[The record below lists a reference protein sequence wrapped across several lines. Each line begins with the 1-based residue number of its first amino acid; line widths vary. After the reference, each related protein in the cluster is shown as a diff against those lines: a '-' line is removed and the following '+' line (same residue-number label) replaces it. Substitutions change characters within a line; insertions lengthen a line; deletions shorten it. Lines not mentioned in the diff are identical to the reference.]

1 MDRVKIEKGT
11 STEERIVELLNSAAT
26 DAGDQSRVDHLI
38 KIQELIIHQEPGL
51 LDNFVDEITAF
62 QHDRSADVRKTVV
75 GFIEEA
81 CKVDP
86 ELLGKVMHSLQL
98 LLGDTSIAVQK
109 RVIQALTQLYKV
121 TLLWLARATSVT
133 ELMENTWNML
143 NQMKLQIAKMI
154 DHDND
159 GVRTIAV
166 KFYEM
171 LIVSQTYPE
180 PDSIRK
186 ENEFSLEEIPLTL
199 KVARP
204 RKLEEEA
211 QLMLE
216 DLMKYH
222 GSAHISS
229 ANLMAC
235 MGSLTHI
242 AKSRPQFLDRIV
254 TAMEMLHANLPPTL
268 SKSQVN
274 SVRKHL
280 KLQLLAILKHP
291 ASHERSSNIKTLLG
305 DLGATPQEINKA
317 LPSAEEIAKHPR
329 RSERADDSKSGPAAK
344 RRKIEADAVLQ
355 VRENPKEK
363 ALAITEEFIVQR
375 LTTKGAADLVIEA
388 LPNITSSMPPHFPSI
403 YTPISDAGTQGQI
416 RHVARLMASQMT
428 NAGIGPG
435 VAEAGYVPKMGNDFE
450 DDDDD
455 MDDMPGAAVITPG
468 SRGGEDPESAKPGVA
483 SIQPPVQIRARQRA
497 LKLAEIAKPLTPQ
510 MNESMA
516 HSALQRVL
524 KAERT
529 AMLGG
534 VAANRQKILA
544 SLATLFSGDFKD
556 LVLEYIMA
564 DPRLRIELAFSW
576 LYEEY
581 SMVMGFC
588 RQSSIVKDEFRH
600 AAVDSYTSVFC
611 SLVNGLKKQ
620 SDLKEREALLSRLFY
635 ESPNIPEQGV
645 LILRTML
652 CDDAKLVDISI
663 QILRQLVQRPSKQ
676 LIYLNVLLEIS
687 SHENENIRSAVLSCL
702 TDLYDRGALRRVIE
716 DYALMCLKFLLLEEP
731 PALLSGPE
739 KGRSEVVTTWTEE
752 IIKASLYLFLAV
764 LRSNH
769 KLIHELAV
777 VYVQANADI
786 KRKILRMVEGPVEGM
801 GMESP
806 ELLKLVE
813 TCPKGAETLL
823 IRIIHILTDKYPPS
837 PALVEHVRNIYQ
849 QRVPDVRF
857 LIPVL
862 NGLGKKEVLSVLP
875 KLIKLNPDVVKKVFS
890 RLLGTQ
896 GDSTATYPSPLSPTE
911 LLIALHNIDSTQCD
925 MKTIMKA
932 TSICFMERT
941 VYTQEVLAVVM
952 QQLMD
957 QNPLPTL
964 LMRTVLQSL
973 SLYPRLSG
981 FVMNILQRLIVKQV
995 WKQKKVWEGFIKCC
1009 QRTKPQSFAV
1019 ILQLPPQFL
1028 QELLNT
1034 SPDLKTPLVEH
1045 VMTFTENQRMHIPKL
1060 TMDVLNGIAQFQAE
1074 AEELHNED
1082 SKDREAGS
1090 PEPMESA
1097 FHGDIEPPAPGDS

>member
-1 MDRVKIEKGT
+1 MDKIKIEKGT
-11 STEERIVELLNSAAT
+11 STEEQIVELLNSAAT
-26 DAGDQSRVDHLI
+26 ESDDQSKVDCLI
-38 KIQELIIHQEPGL
+38 KIQELIIHKEPGL

-81 CKVDP
+81 CKVDQ

-98 LLGDTSIAVQK
+98 LLNDTSIAVLK
-109 RVIQALTQLYKV
+109 RVIQALTQLHKV
-121 TLLWLARATSVT
+121 TLQWLAKAKSVT
-133 ELMENTWNML
+133 GLMESTWNML
-143 NQMKLQIAKMI
+143 NQMKSQIAKMI

-171 LIVSQTYPE
+171 IIISQTYPE
-180 PDSIRK
+180 PDSVRK
-186 ENEFSLEEIPLTL
+186 ENEFSLEEVPLTL
-199 KVARP
+199 KIARP

-211 QLMLE
+211 QLMIE

-280 KLQLLAILKHP
+280 KLQLLTILKHP
-291 ASHERSSNIKTLLG
+291 ASHERSGNIKTLLA

-317 LPSAEEIAKHPR
+317 LPSPEEIAKYPR
-329 RSERADDSKSGPAAK
+329 RSERAEDSKSGPAAK
-344 RRKIEADAVLQ
+344 RRKIEVDAVPLD
-355 VRENPKEK
+355 RENTKEK
-363 ALAITEEFIVQR
+363 ALSITEEFIVQH
-375 LTTKGAADLVIEA
+375 LSTKKATDLVIDA
-388 LPNITSSMPPHFPSI
+388 LPRITNNMPPHFSST
-403 YTPISDAGTQGQI
+403 YTPVSEAGTPKQI
-416 RHVARLMASQMT
+416 RHVARLLASQMT
-428 NAGIGPG
+428 NVGIGPG
-435 VAEAGYVPKMGNDFE
+435 VDQVGYAPKMGNDFE
-450 DDDDD
+450 DDDEE
-455 MDDMPGAAVITPG
+455 MDDGVAAVSPRFRDG
-468 SRGGEDPESAKPGVA
+468 DDPAKPGIA
-483 SIQPPVQIRARQRA
+483 QIQPQVQIRARQRA
-497 LKLAEIAKPLTPQ
+497 LKLAEIVKPLTPQ

-516 HSALQRVL
+516 RSALQRVL

-556 LVLEYIMA
+556 LVVEYIMS
-564 DPRLRIELAFSW
+564 DPRSRIELAFSW

-581 SMVMGFC
+581 SMIMGFC
-588 RQSSIVKDEFRH
+588 HQSTIVKDEYRQSAF
-600 AAVDSYTSVFC
+600 DSYSSVFC
-611 SLVNGLKKQ
+611 SLVNELKKQ
-620 SDLKEREALLSRLFY
+620 TDLKEREMLLSRLFH
-635 ESPNIPEQGV
+635 ESPHIPEEGV
-645 LILRTML
+645 SILRSML
-652 CDDAKLVDISI
+652 CEDAKLVDISI
-663 QILRQLVQRPSKQ
+663 QIVRQLVHRPTKQ
-676 LIYLNVLLEIS
+676 LVYLNVLLEIS
-687 SHENENIRSAVLSCL
+687 SHEVEEVRSAVLSCL
-702 TDLYDRGALRRVIE
+702 TDLYDRGAHRRVIE
-716 DYALMCLKFLLLEEP
+716 DYALMYLKFLLLEEP
-731 PALLSGPE
+731 PALLCGPE
-739 KGRSEVVTTWTEE
+739 KGRSEIITTWTEE
-752 IIKASLYLFLAV
+752 ITKACLYLFLAI
-764 LRSNH
+764 LHSNE
-769 KLIHELAV
+769 KLIHELAL

-786 KRKILRMVEGPVEGM
+786 KRRILRMVEGPVEGM

-823 IRIIHILTDKYPPS
+823 IRIIHILTDKYPPT
-837 PALVEHVRNIYQ
+837 PALVDRVRNIYQ

-862 NGLGKKEVLSVLP
+862 SGLGKKEVLSVLP
-875 KLIKLNPDVVKKVFS
+875 KLIKLNPDVVKKVFG
-890 RLLGTQ
+890 RLLGTV
-896 GDSTATYPSPLSPTE
+896 GDSSATYPSPLSPTE
-911 LLIALHNIDSTQCD
+911 LLIALHNIDSAQCD

-932 TSICFMERT
+932 TSICFMERG

-1034 SPDLKTPLVEH
+1034 SPDLKTPLLEH
-1045 VMTFTENQRMHIPKL
+1045 VMAFTDNQRMHIPKL

-1074 AEELHNED
+1074 AEDLNNED
-1082 SKDREAGS
+1082 SKDKEMGS

-1097 FHGDIEPPAPGDS
+1097 FHGDIEPPAPGET